1 MKCTIDDETIIK
13 VFTALGVK
21 GLSSY
26 CGLSNKSPTPE
37 TEKQLVDS
45 KLMSKVIEAKYEV
58 KEIK

>member
-1 MKCTIDDETIIK
+1 MKCAIDEETIIEA
-13 VFTALGVK
+13 FTTLGIK

-37 TEKQLVDS
+37 TEKQLVDR
-45 KLMSKVIEAKYEV
+45 KLMSKVIEADYEV